1 MYAFHLNHQ
10 IFLNFI
16 LMIFPPDIQIP
27 SHLQPYISRVWY
39 TEGPAENAFPIFADG
54 RTGLIFQQSGMTL
67 GSQGKKLAHSF
78 VFGQTLDPII
88 LHTHPNC
95 RVLGLI
101 FHPHVLPSIFR
112 LHAKE
117 LTDECMDISLL
128 PALPQVNLNEQLW
141 HTSSPQRQ
149 FEILFSYLEKIIT
162 PIDPT
167 MQYATRQ
174 ILASKGKTSLKYLHY
189 QLNLTERTFERRFE
203 QYVGISPRLFS
214 NIAQFQAALYML
226 DNGQFSKLSD
236 IAYANGYA
244 DQSHF
249 IRWFKKFTGVTPL
262 EHCRN
267 HSILKM
273 TSC

>member
-1 MYAFHLNHQ
+1 M
-10 IFLNFI
+10 NFS
-16 LMIFPPDIQIP
+16 PDIPIP
-27 SHLQPYISRVWY
+27 AHLQPYISHIWY
-39 TEGPAENAFPIFADG
+39 VEATAENAIPVFADG

-67 GSQGKKLAHSF
+67 GGQEKQLAHSF
-78 VFGQTLDPII
+78 VFGQTVDPII
-88 LHTHPNC
+88 LHTYPNC

-101 FHPHVLPSIFR
+101 FHPHILPSVFR

-117 LTDECMDISLL
+117 LTDECIDLSLL
-128 PALPQVNLNEQLW
+128 PTIPRVNLNEQLW
-141 HTSSPQRQ
+141 NTVSPQRQ
-149 FEILFSYLEKIIT
+149 FELLFSYLEKRIT

-167 MQYATRQ
+167 MQYATNH
-174 ILASKGKTSLKYLHY
+174 ILNTKGKTSLKDLHY
-189 QLNLTERTFERRFE
+189 RLNLTERTFERRFE

-214 NIAQFQAALYML
+214 NIAQFQAAMHML
-226 DNGQFSKLSD
+226 HNSQFSKLSD

-267 HSILKM
+267 HSIFKM
-273 TSC
+273 DIY